1 MQFERLRFALS
12 RARHAAIGA
21 AIGGA
26 VGGLFSRNAASSGA
40 ALGALTGATF
50 GELRMNAGTGLDKM
64 KERSQETVEQ
74 IVPKSGS
81 EE

>member
-1 MQFERLRFALS
+1 MEFQRLRYALS

-26 VGGLFSRNAASSGA
+26 IGGLFSRNAASSGA

-50 GELRMNAGTGLDKM
+50 GELRMEAGTGLDRM
-64 KERSQETVEQ
+64 KQRSQETVEQ
-74 IVPKSGS
+74 IVPRSAS